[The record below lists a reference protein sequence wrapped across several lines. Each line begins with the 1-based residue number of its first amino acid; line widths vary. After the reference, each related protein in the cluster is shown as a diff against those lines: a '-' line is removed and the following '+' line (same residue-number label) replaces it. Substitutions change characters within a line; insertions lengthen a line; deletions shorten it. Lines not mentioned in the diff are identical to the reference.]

1 MMTEK
6 DLIAKLKDLREITP
20 QKEWVSLTKTEI
32 LGSEST
38 GFSFFPNFNLNLKP
52 ALAGF
57 IAVFAFAGFFG
68 YTAIENSLPGDFL
81 FAVKKVVHQGEAIFV
96 SDNNKPAYQLRVAND
111 RLQDLVKAPSK
122 NLAPAINEFQASIT
136 EAAKGLAQVDA
147 TTSPMA
153 IREIVEQTK
162 KLEANRQK
170 VEALGVVLNGTQEL
184 DDALA
189 RIVGNL
195 ISDLENRTLNETQAS
210 VLAGMQ
216 GLSSQGKYS
225 EALELYLTNQ

>member
-6 DLIAKLKDLREITP
+6 DLIAKLKDLRDIHP
-20 QKEWVSLTKTEI
+20 QKEWVSLTKTQI

-38 GFSFFPNFNLNLKP
+38 GFSFFPSFNLKP

-57 IAVFAFAGFFG
+57 IAVFAFLGFFG
-68 YTAIENSLPGDFL
+68 YTAVENSLPGDIL
-81 FAVKKVVHQGEAIFV
+81 FAVKKAAHQGEAIFL
-96 SDNNKPAYQLRVAND
+96 SQSNKPAYQLRVAND
-111 RLQDLVKAPSK
+111 RLNDLVKAPSK

-136 EAAKGLAQVDA
+136 EAAKGLANIDA
-147 TTSPMA
+147 TSSPMA

-162 KLEANRQK
+162 KLEENKQR

-189 RIVGNL
+189 RITGSL
-195 ISDLENRTLNETQAS
+195 ISDLESRTLNETQLG
-210 VLAGMQ
+210 VLTEMQ
-216 GLSSQGKYS
+216 GLFGQGKYS